1 MATTSDE
8 IQIDL
13 DEIDASQ
20 DAEITQNA
28 SKDGKNGAIKAPKPP
43 DEAIEVVQADA
54 GPKTATTTILK
65 PEEGLAKL
73 QKQLADEQAARA
85 EAERRAAAASE
96 AEVKAKTEVQGTQLD
111 LVKNAIT
118 TFTSQNATLK
128 AQYAA
133 AAAAG
138 DWDAAAE
145 AQLGMSTNAAKLQ
158 ALESA
163 KTQLE
168 KAPKPTATVQPDQLE
183 EFASRLTPTS
193 AAWVRAHPEFVR
205 EPAKN
210 RKMIRAHE
218 DAIDDGV
225 KADTPEYFEYIEKR
239 LGLAT
244 AAPQVQKTEEDAL
257 SSAAAPR
264 SQRSAPPSAPV
275 SRSGNGAAPR
285 SNVVKLTADE
295 IEMARLNDMT
305 PEEYA
310 RQKLALTREGR
321 LN

>member
-13 DEIDASQ
+13 DEIDATQS
-20 DAEITQNA
+20 AEITQNA
-28 SKDGKNGAIKAPKPP
+28 SKDGKNGAIKAPKPT
-43 DEAIEVVQADA
+43 DEPIEIVQADA
-54 GPKTATTTILK
+54 GPKTATKTIVK

-73 QKQLADEQAARA
+73 QKQLADEQSARA

-96 AEVKAKTEVQGTQLD
+96 AEIRAKTEVQVTQLD

-118 TFTSQNATLK
+118 QFSASNATLK

-158 ALESA
+158 SLESA

-168 KAPKPTATVQPDQLE
+168 NAPKPVATVAPDQVE
-183 EFASRLTPTS
+183 EFTSRLSPAS
-193 AAWVRAHPEFVR
+193 ATWVRAHPEFVR
-205 EPAKN
+205 DPVKN

-218 DAIDDGV
+218 DAVDDGV
-225 KADTPEYFEYIEKR
+225 KLDTPEYFEYVEKR
-239 LGLAT
+239 LGISV
-244 AAPQVQKTEEDAL
+244 APKIEKTEDDVL
-257 SSAAAPR
+257 SSASAPR

-285 SNVVKLTADE
+285 SNIVKLSAEE
-295 IEMARLNDMT
+295 IEMARLNDQT

-310 RQKLALTREGR
+310 KNKLALVREGR